1 MIGLILLQNKW
12 RIVSFLAKDRMKL
25 IQVKILKLMS
35 FLLLI
40 NCLTFIILIKMS
52 NHLIILIIIMMRF

>member
-52 NHLIILIIIMMRF
+52 NHLIKLIIIMMRF